1 MNTTS
6 YYMRVTALNPVSHI
20 GKTASTGAL
29 FNTEK
34 VNGKE
39 VPFITG
45 ASGKGILR
53 RIGMEVMLSML
64 GLDPEQYQ
72 AEVITDQPNPL
83 TQHRI
88 EVLFNGSILNSKGR
102 RINIDEGA
110 LLSELIPWFA
120 VVGGCLGNTM
130 MQGRIAVHPMT
141 LICQE
146 NEERLRLMEQ
156 DINRRI
162 GAEQIEIFEAEA
174 PLKPARHWLQR
185 QEYTHNDDFNRLGSS
200 ASRFLPAPAA
210 EQLLADKQAA
220 FVDRQDPV
228 WQDKESGSHVQ
239 MRFSLQTL
247 TAMSQ
252 FYWQIDTFDL
262 TLLMEAAFQTTMGH
276 FLGRAYIGGQRRQG
290 LGLVNI
296 ESLGRAKIEPVKAEY
311 SSAVGFTQA
320 ERAGQ
325 QDLYRQHLETRRAEI
340 IQALETIAAK

>member
-6 YYMRVTALNPVSHI
+6 YYMRVTALNPISHI

-34 VNGKE
+34 VDGKE
-39 VPFITG
+39 IPFITG

-64 GLDPEQYQ
+64 GLDPEHYDP
-72 AEVITDQPNPL
+72 EIISDRPNPL

-102 RINIDEGA
+102 TINIDEGG

-130 MQGRIAVHPMT
+130 MQGRIAVHPFT

-146 NEERLRLMEQ
+146 NEGRLRLLEQ
-156 DINRRI
+156 DLNRRLE
-162 GAEQIEIFEAEA
+162 ADQIEIIESEA

-185 QEYTHNDDFNRLGSS
+185 QEFTHNDDFNRLGSP
-200 ASRFLPAPAA
+200 ATRFLPGPAA
-210 EQLLADKQAA
+210 EKLLADKQAA
-220 FVDRQDPV
+220 FVERQEPD
-228 WQDKESGSHVQ
+228 WQDKDSGSHVQ
-239 MRFSLQTL
+239 MRFSVQTL
-247 TAMSQ
+247 TAMSK

-262 TLLMEAAFQTTMGH
+262 TPLMEAAFQTTMGH
-276 FLGRAYIGGQRRQG
+276 FLGRPYIGGQRRQG
-290 LGLVNI
+290 MGLVHI
-296 ESLGRAKIEPVKAEY
+296 QPLGRAKIEPVKAEY
-311 SSAVGFTQA
+311 STAVGFSR
-320 ERAGQ
+320 EAGQ
-325 QDLYRQHLETRRAEI
+325 PDLYRQHLETRRAEI
-340 IQALETIAAK
+340 IGALEAIAAK